1 MYNMKFAI
9 PTILSVQFIGIRY
22 IHNVVQPS
30 PHPFQEIHL
39 PKQKLCPHGAIIPLP
54 FPPLPA
60 PDDHGSTFC
69 LYKFA
74 YSRYRLQVESYN
86 ICPFVSGFFHLA

>member
-9 PTILSVQFIGIRY
+9 STILSVQFIGIRY
-22 IHNVVQPS
+22 IRNVVQPS

-54 FPPLPA
+54 FPPLSSSWRPRFYFL
-60 PDDHGSTFC
+60 SLQIC
-69 LYKFA
+69 LF
-74 YSRYRLQVESYN
+74 
-86 ICPFVSGFFHLA
+86 